1 MALPSSGQISVSD
14 ILTEGGQ
21 SAPFDPV
28 SFENLEGGNIFQ
40 INTNSPSYPA
50 GSAPHA
56 LSEWYDYDHSAGAS
70 LYYWDLSAD
79 IKWNQSDPN
88 ATYTQPLATSATD
101 LSISLWIRPQ
111 WDTTDDNLILVDLTD
126 SSANNNNNR
135 FFLQYDYG
143 LNRFIARYRSNS
155 VNFDRQWA
163 LHQNNT
169 QTGTGINSTDYWT
182 SSNRGN
188 TNTDGFIHLVL
199 TYDASESTAGNA
211 FKIYWNGSEL
221 SNQSATNSG
230 TRTNVSL
237 DEITFCGNE
246 INSNGSRPS
255 DFMYM
260 HMWEA
265 VVSSTSVGTMY
276 NSGTPISAA
285 DASQSTYLIFGDT
298 STSVPNTNP
307 LNDDI
312 GDLDDASNFEFEE
325 ANGQSLVSL

>member
-21 SAPFDPV
+21 SSTRANTSLSD
-28 SFENLEGGNIFQ
+28 LELGNVFT
-40 INTNSPSYPA
+40 INTASTLYPN
-50 GSAPHA
+50 GSAPH
-56 LSEWYDYDHSAGAS
+56 LISEWYGYDHTAASS
-70 LYYWDLSAD
+70 LYYWDLSND
-79 IKWNQSDPN
+79 IKWNQSDVN

-111 WDTTDDNLILVDLTD
+111 WAATDLNLILVDLTD
-126 SSANNNNNR
+126 SSANSNNNR
-135 FFLQYDYG
+135 FFIQYDYG

-169 QTGTGINSTDYWT
+169 QTGTGTNSTDRWT

-188 TNTDGFIHLVL
+188 TNTDGFVHLVL
-199 TYDASESTAGNA
+199 TYDGSQSTAGNA
-211 FKIYWNGSEL
+211 FKLYWNGSEL
-221 SNQSATNSG
+221 SNQAATNSN

-246 INSNGSRPS
+246 INANGSRIS

-312 GDLDDASNFEFEE
+312 GDLDDASNFEFQA
-325 ANGQSLVSL
+325 ANGQTVVQL

>member
-21 SAPFDPV
+21 SAPFSNV
-28 SFENLEGGNIFQ
+28 SFENLEGGLEFT
-40 INTNSPSYPA
+40 INTNSPSYPL
-50 GSAPHA
+50 GPAPHA
-56 LSEWYDYDHSAGAS
+56 LSEWYNYDHTATS
-70 LYYWDLSAD
+70 LYYWELDDD

-88 ATYTQPLATSATD
+88 ATYTQPLATSAAD

-111 WDTTDDNLILVDLTD
+111 WDATDSNLILVDLTD
-126 SSANNNNNR
+126 SSANSNANR

-163 LHQNNT
+163 LHLNNT
-169 QTGTGINSTDYWT
+169 QTGIGST
-182 SSNRGN
+182 SSDKWTGTNRGN

-199 TYDASESTAGNA
+199 TYDGSQSTAGNA
-211 FKIYWNGSEL
+211 FKLYWNGSEL
-221 SNQSATNSG
+221 PNQVATNTN

-246 INSNGSRPS
+246 INSNGSRIS

-312 GDLDDASNFEFEE
+312 GDLDDAGNFEFQA
-325 ANGQSLVSL
+325 ANGNTVEQL